1 MTRTRKSRVKAKE
14 RPIKQRKS
22 LVHNSNLEVQKKLT
36 ANPLKKYSESKL
48 LRSAHERAAKQ
59 AANAPSSKEFGG
71 EVRC

>member
-1 MTRTRKSRVKAKE
+1 LRYK
-14 RPIKQRKS
+14 
-22 LVHNSNLEVQKKLT
+22 KKLT